1 MSIDRLQVFASSA
14 DAEKSLQGL
23 ESDKGFPRLQ
33 KPARAWFNKL
43 FFDITSV
50 INSLVDSVN
59 ILNAREDYGVGDLY
73 LTTADHTPATVAEKI
88 GYGEWQL
95 FGQGKALVGLSN
107 SSSDPAW
114 TKEIGAVF
122 GEYDHTLTTSELPPD
137 GLKARIASYHKVR
150 EHGSGGTSYA
160 GGSSGPGLTSLPS
173 EQTGW
178 LGDAHNVTQPSIVV
192 AVWKRVS

>member
-1 MSIDRLQVFASSA
+1 MSINKLKVFASSA

-23 ESDKGFPRLQ
+23 ESEKGFPRLQ

-59 ILNAREDYGVGDLY
+59 ILNAREAYGVGDLY
-73 LTTADHTPATVAEKI
+73 LTTADHTPATVAQKI

-107 SSSDPAW
+107 SSSDPVW

-122 GEYDHTLTTSELPPD
+122 GEYEHTLTTNELPAD
-137 GLKARIASYHKVR
+137 AFKARVSGWHNVR
-150 EHGSGGTSYA
+150 EHGGGGTSYS
-160 GGSSGPGLTSLPS
+160 GGRDGGLTTLPP

-178 LGDAHNVTQPSIVV
+178 LGDAHNVTQPSIVI
-192 AVWKRVS
+192 AVWKRVA